1 MPAARRLRVDWP
13 ACKANGVCA
22 EVLPDLVR
30 LDEWGYPLIAVKP
43 VPVSMAK
50 QAERA
55 VRAVPDAGAAPGGD
69 PATLADQPRAS
80 AARVATG
87 GRG

>member
-22 EVLPDLVR
+22 EVLPELVR
-30 LDEWGYPLIAVKP
+30 RDEWGYPLVAVKP
-43 VPVSMAK
+43 VPTAMAK

-55 VRAVPDAGAAPGGD
+55 VTECPTQALRLVDVPLL
-69 PATLADQPRAS
+69 ATSRRERRQLEAD
-80 AARVATG
+80 
-87 GRG
+87 

>member
-22 EVLPDLVR
+22 EVVPALVR

-43 VPVSMAK
+43 VPESMAGL
-50 QAERA
+50 AERA
-55 VRAVPDAGAAPGGD
+55 VRDCPTQALRLVEIPAAVSTRRERRLLEGE
-69 PATLADQPRAS
+69 
-80 AARVATG
+80 
-87 GRG
+87 